1 MALPGTTTQTQ
12 HRGLAGTS
20 SLLEIMHL
28 NEPSNYQ
35 EFGNTWK
42 RDGVSTGT
50 AGLHFGE
57 ESTFMFVGPDAM
69 KWLESYSRLR
79 DTNETQLPTAQI
91 VGLGNKWRILGGYP
105 QRQRIPWKKHIAE
118 ATKQEEIVA
127 ILRLFEL
134 DAIADRLGYL
144 QRTIADD
151 PDEQPLTFES
161 LRGLALFLMS
171 ERQLPYPQIAI
182 SPEGNAQIEWR
193 VGENGILAMEFLPV
207 DGLIRFAAI
216 SAPAKLGVQR
226 NKVYGTLPK
235 EDALNAVKA
244 FTSEI
249 STQ

>member
-28 NEPSNYQ
+28 DEPSNYQ

-42 RDGVSTGT
+42 EVGVSTGT
-50 AGLHFGE
+50 AGLHFGQ

-79 DTNETQLPTAQI
+79 DTNETQMPTAQI
-91 VGLGNKWRILGGYP
+91 VGLSSKWRILGEYP
-105 QRQRIPWKKHIAE
+105 QRQRISWKKHITE
-118 ATKQEEIVA
+118 ATKLEEIVA
-127 ILRLFEL
+127 IFRLFGL

-151 PDEQPLTFES
+151 PDEQPLALES

-193 VGENGILAMEFLPV
+193 VGGNGILAMEFLPV

>member
-28 NEPSNYQ
+28 DEPSKYQ

-42 RDGVSTGT
+42 EVGVSTGT
-50 AGLHFGE
+50 TGLHFGQ

-171 ERQLPYPQIAI
+171 ERQLPYPQISI

-216 SAPAKLGVQR
+216 SAPAKLGVHR
-226 NKVYGTLPK
+226 NKVYGTLPM

>member
-1 MALPGTTTQTQ
+1 MNLPTTTTQILREDIAGASSFLRYLNVKSAGEHQGFGDAFTQ
-12 HRGLAGTS
+12 VRFSTDATMLNYGRALAYVTKHT
-20 SLLEIMHL
+20 E
-28 NEPSNYQ
+28 
-35 EFGNTWK
+35 T
-42 RDGVSTGT
+42 
-50 AGLHFGE
+50 
-57 ESTFMFVGPDAM
+57 VG
-69 KWLESYSRLR
+69 WLEQFIELLVQSQAQPL
-79 DTNETQLPTAQI
+79 TTQIYGRHRQGQTHGENQQ
-91 VGLGNKWRILGGYP
+91 W
-105 QRQRIPWKKHIAE
+105 QRISWKKLIAE

-127 ILRLFEL
+127 ILRLFGL

-193 VGENGILAMEFLPV
+193 VGEYGILAMEFLPV

-216 SAPAKLGVQR
+216 SAPAKLEVQR